1 MAEKVVEL
9 WVLVMLMGFVKV
21 LKQSWWYINWLGWLK
36 GILSS
41 LPLEWGGEVGDSPSP
56 SSDFF
61 FKIYIAGEEAE
72 RIWGELGG
80 VPYPLKVYF
89 SNVFKLGEFEGKGY
103 LL

>member
-56 SSDFF
+56 SSNLL
-61 FKIYIAGEEAE
+61 FKIYIAGEEA
-72 RIWGELGG
+72 
-80 VPYPLKVYF
+80 
-89 SNVFKLGEFEGKGY
+89 
-103 LL
+103 